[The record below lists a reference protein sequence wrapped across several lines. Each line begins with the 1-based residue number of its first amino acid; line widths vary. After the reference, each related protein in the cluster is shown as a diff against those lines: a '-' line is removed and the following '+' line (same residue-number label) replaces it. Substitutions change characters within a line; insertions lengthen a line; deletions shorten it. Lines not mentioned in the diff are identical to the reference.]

1 MISSVIEHLY
11 QIPINPGSKGRL
23 QKHLLQFPEQD
34 FVSFPH
40 PKLNPVNR
48 KRERE
53 LLGYAKEWQPIFVT
67 TLCFRLFLLPD
78 KRIRHKSY
86 PYPLRIHIFC
96 SNF

>member
-1 MISSVIEHLY
+1 MSEYH
-11 QIPINPGSKGRL
+11 RL
-23 QKHLLQFPEQD
+23 D
-34 FVSFPH
+34 FDKLHFAETPVSYGEAVKDAVPFEVPDD
-40 PKLNPVNR
+40 VVSR

>member
-53 LLGYAKEWQPIFVT
+53 LLGYAKRVATNFRCHSLFSLIFVA
-67 TLCFRLFLLPD
+67 
-78 KRIRHKSY
+78 K
-86 PYPLRIHIFC
+86 
-96 SNF
+96 